1 MSVKRTKQL
10 GNSEVNPPE
19 LDINPTWGFTM
30 SKYTVETKL
39 KSIELYKNNLE
50 SRQVQHELNISS
62 QSTSDG

>member
-1 MSVKRTKQL
+1 
-10 GNSEVNPPE
+10 
-19 LDINPTWGFTM
+19 M

-62 QSTSDG
+62 HSTSDGLTILFKKYGKAGLKSFRECRPRLY

>member
-1 MSVKRTKQL
+1 MF
-10 GNSEVNPPE
+10 
-19 LDINPTWGFTM
+19 IM

-62 QSTSDG
+62 HSTSDG